1 MTGSANIT
9 TRTHAGWLARLKQS
23 PCRYFALDGGSGAHL
38 CAALAGRHPYI
49 QQVASPR
56 HADLL
61 VIVEPVSQKL
71 TPAVVELARS
81 LPHPARAL
89 LISTPGTELDHFTS
103 TTQADVTKLLPGI
116 QRTPQTS
123 IEALLE
129 MMLDFEQW
137 PELEGIAAAEYEPS
151 LIQLPQ
157 QHEQELAT
165 ELAVLSLGPVQP
177 FTAGPLRLLLICD
190 GEQVFSA
197 QVESG
202 YAHRGIARAMT
213 QVDWQQG
220 IDFARRLDP
229 LAPIASQLAYVRAAE
244 QLQGWQPTA
253 QTVMFR
259 KLALALERAQNLL
272 WWLVRF
278 MRLLADSQLT
288 DRSHQLATA
297 LADCTSQVWQEA
309 PRSWILAQQNVAS
322 TVVSRSIAARKHLQ
336 EMGDHVEILSR
347 SIERNRAL
355 ALRTRGIGVLA
366 RERLVTAGVSGPVLT
381 ASEQGA
387 GDVQSRLV
395 ARLHEAIIDV
405 RKAVQ
410 ALNAGET
417 ALPSIAHQ
425 SAPAGEASATV
436 KGPRG
441 DIGVRLVNSAG
452 EKLAQVEWRR
462 PSAALLPLLPEMLT
476 GQKLAD
482 AEVIVASLDLAMAEA
497 DG

>member
-1 MTGSANIT
+1 
-9 TRTHAGWLARLKQS
+9 LKQS

-38 CAALAGRHPYI
+38 CAALAGRHPYV
-49 QQVASPR
+49 QPVASPR

-71 TPAVVELARS
+71 APALVELARS
-81 LPHPARAL
+81 FPHPARAL

-116 QRTPQTS
+116 QRTPLTS

-137 PELEGIAAAEYEPS
+137 PELEVPDVAAYEPS

-157 QHEQELAT
+157 KHEQELAT

-229 LAPIASQLAYVRAAE
+229 LAPIASQLAYVRATE
-244 QLQGWQPTA
+244 QLQGWQPST

-259 KLALALERAQNLL
+259 EVALALERAQNLL

-297 LADCTSQVWQEA
+297 LADCTSQLWQEA
-309 PRSWILAQQNVAS
+309 PSSWILAQQHVAS
-322 TVVSRSIAARKHLQ
+322 TVVRRSIAARKHLQ

-347 SIERNRAL
+347 SIERNRPL
-355 ALRTRGIGVLA
+355 ALRTRGVGVLA

-387 GDVQSRLV
+387 GDVHSRLV
-395 ARLHEAIIDV
+395 ARLHEAISDV
-405 RKAVQ
+405 REAVQ
-410 ALNAGET
+410 ALDAEET

-441 DIGVRLVNSAG
+441 DIAVRLVNSGG
-452 EKLAQVEWRR
+452 ETLAQVEWQR
-462 PSAALLPLLPEMLT
+462 PSAALLPLLPEMLA